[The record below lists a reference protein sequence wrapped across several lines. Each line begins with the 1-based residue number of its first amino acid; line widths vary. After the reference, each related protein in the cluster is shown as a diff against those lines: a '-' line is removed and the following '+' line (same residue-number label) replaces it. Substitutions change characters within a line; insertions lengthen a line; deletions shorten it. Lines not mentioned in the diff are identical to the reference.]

1 MRRQFRIER
10 VRAVEREYQAATLA
24 GRLLSEHL
32 QRDPAPLGAVGLQQA
47 DFRNLLENLEST
59 FLIRMFAECEAAL
72 RDTWRN
78 CFRRPTQ
85 PAVKDLLDAIAAY
98 RSVPQHVLDTAH
110 DVRRFRNALV
120 HEEAEAAET
129 LTLAEARRRLCRFLA
144 FLPLDW

>member
-10 VRAVEREYQAATLA
+10 VRAVEREYQAAT
-24 GRLLSEHL
+24 
-32 QRDPAPLGAVGLQQA
+32 
-47 DFRNLLENLEST
+47 
-59 FLIRMFAECEAAL
+59 
-72 RDTWRN
+72 
-78 CFRRPTQ
+78 
-85 PAVKDLLDAIAAY
+85 
-98 RSVPQHVLDTAH
+98 PQHVLDTAH